1 MSIQLLLRCSFRDH
15 LERDALKILSGPNAA
30 AGMAESRGDHHRQDT
45 TQQQLLRPLDKRIST
60 VITTGFYMNSSTRC
74 INESVYKSL
83 SLLDVQRQRKHQS
96 ALDVRMVHIHPSSAL
111 AAIPGPE
118 HLLYMQ
124 LAYTNKLYMQQV
136 CRADSKLLKK
146 LQSEWKYVDPYV
158 LCGRELDTDDQQHSN
173 SSRRSVESKDTAT
186 APATNK
192 GDVIDQHHIGMK
204 RPLPLDS
211 SHSGSSCTVR
221 AASNAVAP
229 TITAVHSS
237 DGSCGSAI
245 NNSTQQAINSG
256 VANAFL
262 AKQRYLERKGVVGR

>member
-1 MSIQLLLRCSFRDH
+1 M
-15 LERDALKILSGPNAA
+15 ERDALKILSGPNAA
-30 AGMAESRGDHHRQDT
+30 AGMVESRGEHLRQDT
-45 TQQQLLRPLDKRIST
+45 TQLQLQRPLDKRIST
-60 VITTGFYMNSSTRC
+60 VVTTGFYMNSSTRC
-74 INESVYKSL
+74 VNESVYKSL
-83 SLLDVQRQRKHQS
+83 SLLDIQRQRKHQS

-111 AAIPGPE
+111 AAMPGPE

-158 LCGRELDTDDQQHSN
+158 LCGRELDTDQQHSS

-186 APATNK
+186 APAAKK
-192 GDVIDQHHIGMK
+192 GDVIEQHHIGVK
-204 RPLPLDS
+204 RPLLLD
-211 SHSGSSCTVR
+211 SSCTVR
-221 AASNAVAP
+221 AASNATVAP
-229 TITAVHSS
+229 TITAAHNS
-237 DGSCGSAI
+237 DGSAI
-245 NNSTQQAINSG
+245 NNSNQQAINSG

>member
-1 MSIQLLLRCSFRDH
+1 

-30 AGMAESRGDHHRQDT
+30 AGMAESRGEHHRQDT
-45 TQQQLLRPLDKRIST
+45 TQLQLRPLDKRIST
-60 VITTGFYMNSSTRC
+60 VVTTGFYMNSSTRC
-74 INESVYKSL
+74 VNESVYKSL
-83 SLLDVQRQRKHQS
+83 SLLDIQRQRKHQS

-111 AAIPGPE
+111 AAMPGPE

-158 LCGRELDTDDQQHSN
+158 LCGRELDTDQQQHSSSS
-173 SSRRSVESKDTAT
+173 SSRKSVESKDTAT
-186 APATNK
+186 APAANK
-192 GDVIDQHHIGMK
+192 GDVIEQHHIGVK

-211 SHSGSSCTVR
+211 SCTVR
-221 AASNAVAP
+221 ATSNAIAP
-229 TITAVHSS
+229 TITAS
-237 DGSCGSAI
+237 DSISGSAI
-245 NNSTQQAINSG
+245 SSSTQQAINSG

>member
-1 MSIQLLLRCSFRDH
+1 M
-15 LERDALKILSGPNAA
+15 ERDALKILSGPNAA

-45 TQQQLLRPLDKRIST
+45 TTQLQLQRPLDKRIST
-60 VITTGFYMNSSTRC
+60 VVTTGFYMNSSTRC
-74 INESVYKSL
+74 VNESVYKSL
-83 SLLDVQRQRKHQS
+83 SLLDIQRQRKHQS

-111 AAIPGPE
+111 AAMPGPE

-136 CRADSKLLKK
+136 CRADSKLLKR

-158 LCGRELDTDDQQHSN
+158 LCGRELDTDQQHISS

-186 APATNK
+186 APAANK
-192 GDVIDQHHIGMK
+192 GDVIEQHHIGMK
-204 RPLPLDS
+204 RSLPLDS
-211 SHSGSSCTVR
+211 SYTVR

-229 TITAVHSS
+229 TITALHHS
-237 DGSCGSAI
+237 DGTCGSVI
-245 NNSTQQAINSG
+245 NNNSNQQTINSG